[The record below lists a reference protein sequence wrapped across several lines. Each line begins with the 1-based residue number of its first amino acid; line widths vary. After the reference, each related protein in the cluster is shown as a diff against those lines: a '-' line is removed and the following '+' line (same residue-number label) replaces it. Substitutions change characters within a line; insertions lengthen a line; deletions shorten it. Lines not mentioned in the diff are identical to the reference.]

1 MYETF
6 STLAGR
12 FGAPYA
18 RKLAAASIRM
28 AGAFESA
35 SPPPGLR
42 RTVMGLSFPSPVG
55 LAAGFDKRG
64 TLYPALPGLGF
75 GFAEIGSVIPRPEP
89 GRSPGLMAVM
99 QRLASYRAPR
109 PIPLGVS
116 ISMNRAT
123 PLKQIPMDYLDC
135 LQKLWRYADYITLN
149 LGVRAGPDLHLP
161 ENRALLHVVFSAIKR
176 ERWALASMDGRRV
189 PIAVKIDQGRGHT
202 ADLIDCVREHGF
214 DGLILSGEGKGDKSA
229 RLAALERFANALWDE
244 IPVISV
250 GGIHTARDAQERL
263 DAGAALLQVYTGMVQ
278 SGPGLVKS
286 INAQLLANSVGYR

>member
-1 MYETF
+1 MYETL
-6 STLAGR
+6 SALAGR

-28 AGAFESA
+28 AGAFEPA
-35 SPPPGLR
+35 PPPPGLR

-89 GRSPGLMAVM
+89 GRSPGLTAVM
-99 QRLASYRAPR
+99 QQLTIYRAPH

-123 PLKQIPMDYLDC
+123 PLKQMAMDYLDC
-135 LQKLWRYADYITLN
+135 LQRLWRYADYITLN

-161 ENRALLHVVFSAIKR
+161 ENRALLHAVFSAIRR
-176 ERWALASMDGRRV
+176 ERWALASIDGRHV
-189 PIAVKIDQGRGHT
+189 PIAVKIDQGRGDT
-202 ADLIDCVREHGF
+202 AGLIDCVRDHGF

-229 RLAALERFANALWDE
+229 RLAALERIAHAVGDE
-244 IPVISV
+244 MPIVSV
-250 GGIHTARDAQERL
+250 GGILTSKDARARL
-263 DAGAALLQVYTGMVQ
+263 DAGAALLQVYTGLVH
-278 SGPGLVKS
+278 SGPRLVQRINRGLLPPS
-286 INAQLLANSVGYR
+286 R

>member
-1 MYETF
+1 MYETL
-6 STLAGR
+6 SALAER

-18 RKLAAASIRM
+18 RKLAAASIRV

-35 SPPPGLR
+35 PPPPGLR

-64 TLYPALPGLGF
+64 TLYSALPGLGF

-89 GRSPGLMAVM
+89 GRSPGLAAVM
-99 QRLASYRAPR
+99 HRLANYRAPH

-123 PLKQIPMDYLDC
+123 PLMLIPQDYLAC

-161 ENRALLHVVFSAIKR
+161 ENRTMLHAVFSAIER
-176 ERWALASMDGRRV
+176 ERRALASVDGRQV
-189 PIAVKIDQGRGHT
+189 PIAVKIDQGRGNT
-202 ADLIDCVREHGF
+202 AGLIDDVRDHGF

-229 RLAALERFANALWDE
+229 KLAALERLAHAVRDE
-244 IPVISV
+244 MPIVSV
-250 GGIHTARDAQERL
+250 GGIRTPQDAQDRL
-263 DAGAALLQVYTGMVQ
+263 NAGATLLQVYTGVVQ
-278 SGPGLVKS
+278 SGPQLVRRINRGLCP
-286 INAQLLANSVGYR
+286 GRG

>member
-6 STLAGR
+6 SALAGR
-12 FGAPYA
+12 LGAPYA
-18 RKLAAASIRM
+18 RKLAAASIRV

-35 SPPPGLR
+35 PPPPGLR

-75 GFAEIGSVIPRPEP
+75 GFAEIGSVIPRPEH
-89 GRSPGLMAVM
+89 GRSPGLAAVM
-99 QRLASYRAPR
+99 QHLECYRAPH

-123 PLKQIPMDYLDC
+123 PLKQIPLDYLDC

-161 ENRALLHVVFSAIKR
+161 ENRTVRHAVFSAIKR
-176 ERWALASMDGRRV
+176 ERWTLATVDGRRV
-189 PIAVKIDQGRGHT
+189 PIAVKIDQGRGDT
-202 ADLIDCVREHGF
+202 QDLIDCVRDHGF
-214 DGLILSGEGKGDKSA
+214 DGLILSGEGKGDTSA
-229 RLAALERFANALWDE
+229 RLAALERWALQDAMP
-244 IPVISV
+244 IISV
-250 GGIHTARDAQERL
+250 GGIRTAQDARDRL
-263 DAGAALLQVYTGMVQ
+263 NAGAALLQVYTGMVQ
-278 SGPGLVKS
+278 SGPGWVKS
-286 INAQLLANSVGYR
+286 INEDLLASGVGCR

>member
-6 STLAGR
+6 SALAGR
-12 FGAPYA
+12 LGAPYA

-35 SPPPGLR
+35 PPPPGLR

-89 GRSPGLMAVM
+89 GRSPGLAAVM
-99 QRLASYRAPR
+99 HRLGNYCAPH

-123 PLKQIPMDYLDC
+123 PLKQIPMDYLDG

-161 ENRALLHVVFSAIKR
+161 ENRSMLHAVFSEIKR
-176 ERWALASMDGRRV
+176 ERWALASVDGRRV
-189 PIAVKIDQGRGHT
+189 PIAVKIDQGRGDT
-202 ADLIDCVREHGF
+202 EELVDCVRDYGF
-214 DGLILSGEGKGDKSA
+214 DGLILSGEGKGDASA
-229 RLAALERFANALWDE
+229 KLVALERFVHVLRDE
-244 IPVISV
+244 MPIISV
-250 GGIHTARDAQERL
+250 GGIRTAQDARDRL
-263 DAGAALLQVYTGMVQ
+263 NAGAALLQVYTGMVQ
-278 SGPGLVKS
+278 SGPGWVKS
-286 INAQLLANSVGYR
+286 INEDLLASGVGCR

>member
-6 STLAGR
+6 SALAGR

-89 GRSPGLMAVM
+89 GRSPGLTAVM
-99 QRLASYRAPR
+99 QRLASYRAPH

-135 LQKLWRYADYITLN
+135 LQRLWRYADYITLN

-161 ENRALLHVVFSAIKR
+161 ENSTLLHAVFSTIKR
-176 ERWALASMDGRRV
+176 EQWALASMGGRRV
-189 PIAVKIDQGRGHT
+189 PIAVKIDQGRGNT
-202 ADLIDCVREHGF
+202 ANLIDCVREHGL

-229 RLAALERFANALWDE
+229 RLAALERIAHVLQDE
-244 IPVISV
+244 MPMISV

-278 SGPGLVKS
+278 SGPGLVKG
-286 INAQLLANSVGYR
+286 INEQLLANGVGYR

>member
-6 STLAGR
+6 SALAGR
-12 FGAPYA
+12 LGAPYA
-18 RKLAAASIRM
+18 RKLAAASIRV

-35 SPPPGLR
+35 TPPPGLR

-89 GRSPGLMAVM
+89 GRSPGLAAVM
-99 QRLASYRAPR
+99 QRLECYRAPH

-123 PLKQIPMDYLDC
+123 PLKQIPLDYLDG

-161 ENRALLHVVFSAIKR
+161 ENRSMLHSVFSAIKR
-176 ERWALASMDGRRV
+176 ERWALASVDGRRV
-189 PIAVKIDQGRGHT
+189 PIAVKIDQGRGDT
-202 ADLIDCVREHGF
+202 EDLIHCVRDHGF
-214 DGLILSGEGKGDKSA
+214 DGLILSGEGKGDASA
-229 RLAALERFANALWDE
+229 KLAVVERWALQDAMP
-244 IPVISV
+244 IISV
-250 GGIHTARDAQERL
+250 GGIRTAQDARDRL
-263 DAGAALLQVYTGMVQ
+263 NAGAALLQVYTGMVR
-278 SGPGLVKS
+278 SGPGWVKS
-286 INAQLLANSVGYR
+286 INEDLIGSGVGGR

>member
-6 STLAGR
+6 AALAGR
-12 FGAPYA
+12 LGAPYA
-18 RKLAAASIRM
+18 RKLAAASIRV

-35 SPPPGLR
+35 PPPPGLR

-89 GRSPGLMAVM
+89 GRSPGLAAVM
-99 QRLASYRAPR
+99 QRLECYRAPH

-123 PLKQIPMDYLDC
+123 PLKQIPLDYLDC

-161 ENRALLHVVFSAIKR
+161 ENRGMLHSVFSAIKR
-176 ERWALASMDGRRV
+176 ERWALASVDGRRV
-189 PIAVKIDQGRGHT
+189 PIAVKIDQGRGDT
-202 ADLIDCVREHGF
+202 QDLIDCVRDHGF
-214 DGLILSGEGKGDKSA
+214 DGLILSGEGKGDTSA
-229 RLAALERFANALWDE
+229 RLAALERWALQDALP
-244 IPVISV
+244 IISV
-250 GGIHTARDAQERL
+250 GGIRTALDARDRL
-263 DAGAALLQVYTGMVQ
+263 NAGAALLQVYTGMVQ
-278 SGPGLVKS
+278 SGPGWVKS
-286 INAQLLANSVGYR
+286 INEDLLASGVGCR

>member
-6 STLAGR
+6 SALAGR
-12 FGAPYA
+12 LGAPYA
-18 RKLAAASIRM
+18 RKLAVASIRM

-35 SPPPGLR
+35 PPPPGLR

-64 TLYPALPGLGF
+64 TLYPALSGLGF

-89 GRSPGLMAVM
+89 GRSPGLAAVM
-99 QRLASYRAPR
+99 QRLECYRAPH

-123 PLKQIPMDYLDC
+123 PLKQIPLDYLDC
-135 LQKLWRYADYITLN
+135 LQRLWRHADYITLN

-161 ENRALLHVVFSAIKR
+161 ENRSMLHAVFSAIKR
-176 ERWALASMDGRRV
+176 ERWGLASMDGRRV
-189 PIAVKIDQGRGHT
+189 PIAVKIDQGRGNT
-202 ADLIDCVREHGF
+202 ADLIDCARDYGF

-229 RLAALERFANALWDE
+229 KLAALERFAHALRDE
-244 IPVISV
+244 MPIISV
-250 GGIHTARDAQERL
+250 GGIRTAQDAQDRL
-263 DAGAALLQVYTGMVQ
+263 NAGATLLQVYTGMVQ

-286 INAQLLANSVGYR
+286 INGQLLANGVGYR

>member
-6 STLAGR
+6 SALAGR
-12 FGAPYA
+12 LGAPYA
-18 RKLAAASIRM
+18 RKLAAASIRV

-35 SPPPGLR
+35 PPPPGLR

-89 GRSPGLMAVM
+89 GRSPGLAAVM
-99 QRLASYRAPR
+99 QRLECYRAPH

-123 PLKQIPMDYLDC
+123 PLKQIPLDYLDC

-161 ENRALLHVVFSAIKR
+161 ENRTVRHAVFSAIKR
-176 ERWALASMDGRRV
+176 ERWTLATVDGRRV
-189 PIAVKIDQGRGHT
+189 PIAVKIDQGRGDT
-202 ADLIDCVREHGF
+202 QDLIDCVRDHGF
-214 DGLILSGEGKGDKSA
+214 DGLILSGEGKGDTSA
-229 RLAALERFANALWDE
+229 RLAALERWALQDAMP
-244 IPVISV
+244 IISV
-250 GGIHTARDAQERL
+250 GGIRTAQDARDRL
-263 DAGAALLQVYTGMVQ
+263 NAGAALLQVYTGMVQ
-278 SGPGLVKS
+278 SGPGWVKS
-286 INAQLLANSVGYR
+286 INEDLLASGVGCR

>member
-1 MYETF
+1 MYEAL
-6 STLAGR
+6 STLAGK

-35 SPPPGLR
+35 PPPPGLR
-42 RTVMGLSFPSPVG
+42 RTVMGLSFPSPIG

-89 GRSPGLMAVM
+89 GRSPGLAAVM
-99 QRLASYRAPR
+99 QRLECYRAPH

-149 LGVRAGPDLHLP
+149 LGVRAGPDLHLR
-161 ENRALLHVVFSAIKR
+161 ENRSMLHAVFSEIKR
-176 ERWALASMDGRRV
+176 ERWALASLDGRQV
-189 PIAVKIDQGRGHT
+189 PVAVKIDQGRGD
-202 ADLIDCVREHGF
+202 AEALMDCVRDYGF

-229 RLAALERFANALWDE
+229 KLAALERFAHTLRDE
-244 IPVISV
+244 MPIISV
-250 GGIHTARDAQERL
+250 GGIRTAQDAQERL
-263 DAGAALLQVYTGMVQ
+263 NAGATLLQVYTGMVQ
-278 SGPGLVKS
+278 SGPGWVAR
-286 INAQLLANSVGYR
+286 INQALLTPS

>member
-6 STLAGR
+6 SALAGR
-12 FGAPYA
+12 LGAPYA
-18 RKLAAASIRM
+18 RKLAVASIRM

-35 SPPPGLR
+35 PPPPGLR

-89 GRSPGLMAVM
+89 GRSPGLAAVM
-99 QRLASYRAPR
+99 QRLECYRALH

-135 LQKLWRYADYITLN
+135 LQRLWRHADYITLN

-161 ENRALLHVVFSAIKR
+161 ENRALLHNVFSAIKR
-176 ERWALASMDGRRV
+176 ERWTLASMDGRHV
-189 PIAVKIDQGRGHT
+189 PIAVKIDQGRGDT
-202 ADLIDCVREHGF
+202 ADLIDCVRDHGF
-214 DGLILSGEGKGDKSA
+214 DGLILSGEGNGDASA
-229 RLAALERFANALWDE
+229 KLAVLERLALQDAVP
-244 IPVISV
+244 IISV
-250 GGIHTARDAQERL
+250 GGIRTAQDARDRL
-263 DAGAALLQVYTGMVQ
+263 NAGAALLQVYTGMVR
-278 SGPGLVKS
+278 SGPGWVKS
-286 INAQLLANSVGYR
+286 INEDLIGSGVGGR

>member
-1 MYETF
+1 MYETL
-6 STLAGR
+6 SALAGR
-12 FGAPYA
+12 LGAPYA
-18 RKLAAASIRM
+18 RKLAAASIRV

-35 SPPPGLR
+35 PPPPGLR

-89 GRSPGLMAVM
+89 GRSPGLAAVV
-99 QRLASYRAPR
+99 QRLASYRSPH

-123 PLKQIPMDYLDC
+123 PLKQIPLDYLEC

-161 ENRALLHVVFSAIKR
+161 ENRTLLRAVFSAIER
-176 ERWALASMDGRRV
+176 ERWALVSVNGRRV
-189 PIAVKIDQGRGHT
+189 PIAVKIDQGRGDT
-202 ADLIDCVREHGF
+202 ADLIDCVRDYGF

-229 RLAALERFANALWDE
+229 KLAALERFAHVLRDE
-244 IPVISV
+244 MPIISV
-250 GGIHTARDAQERL
+250 GGIRTAQDAQERL
-263 DAGAALLQVYTGMVQ
+263 NAGATLLQIYTGMVQ
-278 SGPGLVKS
+278 SGPQLVRRINRGLFPD
-286 INAQLLANSVGYR
+286 RD